1 MQTALTIVGCLVIL
15 FLWKMVLSKRKII
28 INLEKKIKVKD
39 GYIESLIKENEA
51 KIELTQTQAQEIITL
66 KILGNEMRG
75 FKVIS

>member
-66 KILGNEMRG
+66 KRLGNEMRG